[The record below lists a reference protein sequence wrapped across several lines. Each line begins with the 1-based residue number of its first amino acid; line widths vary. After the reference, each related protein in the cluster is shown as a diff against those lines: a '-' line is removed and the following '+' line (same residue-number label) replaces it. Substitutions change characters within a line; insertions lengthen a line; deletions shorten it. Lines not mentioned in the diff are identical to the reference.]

1 MKKIIMIWGIL
12 FIFTGSLFADKI
24 PVKKEE
30 SENTKPLE
38 LPNFV
43 IERVEQLNVTVG
55 KKQLPIA
62 PEPLTVAQ
70 LDSLNSFEKQQV
82 VPISPEKFPDKILN
96 NYFSSGFVKG
106 SFGRFTT
113 GDIEAAY
120 GVNKYGY
127 ELYTNAGFQAA
138 KGHITDA
145 DFKKG
150 FLKISSDYIA
160 PMKYLFFGGSR
171 TRAQIL
177 FNGAG
182 YNCYGSKD
190 AEFIQNGSYKRSAYN
205 FDLSVNSEGEYKG
218 VSFRTGAG
226 FRTLR
231 LKSDNDKAN
240 ENAISV
246 YLKVHNYW
254 NKFLLAANLKLD
266 LQNVSSAPANFAQV
280 DVSGKYFNDKISI
293 NATAGLQ
300 YAISTLRN
308 DRGGLLLAGDIEYRL
323 NQNFTLFGKVKTGL
337 NPKPFSD
344 FFNENPY
351 IEYKTIVDFAYD
363 IIKLDF
369 FAYYHPTDKMAI
381 SLGGG
386 YNTIDRMPFY
396 TDKTDGTF
404 MVNYDLATGINF
416 EAESWIDISPK
427 DKITAN
433 IKTAFYTFDDG
444 KSVPYIPNYK
454 FSSKYERYITDN
466 FIGNVGLAVIGPC
479 YSDITN
485 TTEIGAYT
493 DMSLGVEYKLKKK
506 FSIYLNSS
514 NLLNQNIYIWNGYK
528 ERSLFFNCGLMWQF

>member
-12 FIFTGSLFADKI
+12 FIFNGSLFADKI

-30 SENTKPLE
+30 SENSKPLE

-82 VPISPEKFPDKILN
+82 VPIASEKFPDKILN

-113 GDIEAAY
+113 ADVEAAY

-127 ELYTNAGFQAA
+127 ELYTNAGFQSAA
-138 KGHITDA
+138 GHITDA

-160 PMKYLFFGGSR
+160 PMKYMFFGGSR
-171 TRAQIL
+171 TRAQLL

-190 AEFIQNGSYKRSAYN
+190 ADFIENGSYNRSAYN
-205 FDLSVNSEGEYKG
+205 FDLSVQSEGEYKG
-218 VSFRTGAG
+218 VSFKTGAG

-231 LKSDNDKAN
+231 LNSDNDKAN
-240 ENAISV
+240 ENAV
-246 YLKVHNYW
+246 TAYLKLHNYW
-254 NKFLLAANLKLD
+254 KKFLLAANLKLD
-266 LQNVSSAPANFAQV
+266 LQSVSSAPANFAQA
-280 DVSGKYFNDKISI
+280 DVSGKYFDDKISI
-293 NATAGLQ
+293 KATAGLQ
-300 YAISTLRN
+300 YAKSTMLN

-323 NQNFTLFGKVKTGL
+323 NKNFTLFTKVKTGL
-337 NPKPFSD
+337 NSKPYSA

-351 IEYKTIVDFAYD
+351 IDYKTIIDFAYD
-363 IIKLDF
+363 IIKLDL
-369 FAYYHPTDKMAI
+369 FAYFHPTEKMAVSI
-381 SLGGG
+381 GGG
-386 YNTIDRMPFY
+386 YNAIDRMPFY

-404 MVNYDLATGINF
+404 MVNYDQAKGINF
-416 EAESWIDISPK
+416 ETESWIAISPK

-433 IKTAFYTFDDG
+433 IKTAFYTFNDG
-444 KSVPYIPNYK
+444 KSVPYIPNFK
-454 FSSKYERYITDN
+454 LSTKYERTITDD
-466 FIGNVGLAVIGPC
+466 FIGNIGLAIIGPC
-479 YSDITN
+479 YSDIAN
-485 TTEIGAYT
+485 TTKINAYT
-493 DMSLGVEYKLKKK
+493 DLSLGLEYRFMKT
-506 FSIYLNSS
+506 FSMYINSS

-528 ERSLFFNCGLMWQF
+528 ERSLFFNCGLIWQF